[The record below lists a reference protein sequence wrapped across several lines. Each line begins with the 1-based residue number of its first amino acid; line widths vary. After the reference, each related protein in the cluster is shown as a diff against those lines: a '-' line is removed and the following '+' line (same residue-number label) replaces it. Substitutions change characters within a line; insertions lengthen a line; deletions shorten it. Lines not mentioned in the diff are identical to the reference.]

1 MKAILVNQ
9 STFDAEL
16 KDSNIPILLDI
27 FTPSCGPCRMLVPI
41 LDKIAEEFDGRVK
54 VLKLNGSQDIDLAL
68 SYSVRSV
75 PALIFFKDGKEVDR
89 KTGFLTENKLR
100 EWLNEMSM

>member
-54 VLKLNGSQDIDLAL
+54 V
-68 SYSVRSV
+68 
-75 PALIFFKDGKEVDR
+75 
-89 KTGFLTENKLR
+89 
-100 EWLNEMSM
+100 